1 MSRETAEILRRAKAR
16 IALPSQWVQGC
27 LAVDA
32 AGEPIQPGDPS
43 ACAWCAL
50 GSIVADGFDESLG
63 ARKAFG
69 DAVGQRYFSRFNDSE
84 TTTHADILA
93 AFDRA
98 IAAESATTAAGAE

>member
-1 MSRETAEILRRAKAR
+1 MSRETAEILRKAKAR

-32 AGEPIQPGDPS
+32 AGDPTQPGDPS

-50 GSIVADGFDESLG
+50 GAIVADGFDASYG
-63 ARKAFG
+63 ARMAFG
-69 DAVGQRYFSRFNDSE
+69 AVVGQRYFSEFNDRE
-84 TTTHADILA
+84 ATTHADILD